1 MTVDQA
7 APDTRGVSDA
17 LDSLG
22 RWRLRP
28 GVSVT
33 VLHNGVHLRGWITSL
48 TLEGGAGLPVL
59 WGRLAEALAAGE
71 ERSRAARAELV
82 RAAPA
87 GSPLRT
93 ALLTVIDQLLD
104 HDLLVGRTD
113 RETTEGAGPWLGAV
127 AERPWASVAALAG

>member
-7 APDTRGVSDA
+7 APDTRDVFDA

-28 GVSVT
+28 GVSET

-48 TLEGGAGLPVL
+48 TLEGGDGLPVL
-59 WGRLAEALAAGE
+59 WGRLAEALAADE
-71 ERSRAARAELV
+71 ERSGTARAELV

-87 GSPLRT
+87 GSPLRG
-93 ALLTVIDQLLD
+93 ALLTLIGQLLD
-104 HDLLVGRTD
+104 HDLLV
-113 RETTEGAGPWLGAV
+113 
-127 AERPWASVAALAG
+127 ERSGG